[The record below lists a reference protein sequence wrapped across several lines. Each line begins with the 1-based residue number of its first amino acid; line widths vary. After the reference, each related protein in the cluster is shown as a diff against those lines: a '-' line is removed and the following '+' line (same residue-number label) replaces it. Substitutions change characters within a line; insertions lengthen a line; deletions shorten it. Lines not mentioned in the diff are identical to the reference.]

1 NINAFTLHTLIQ
13 RDPRWILR
21 SPKYWRAIFLEKKFN
36 PRWLSRSAEYW
47 RGLYLQK
54 HLDNGF
60 NIRKLK
66 IITLVRE
73 PVARNVSDFFKR
85 ASPLIDLLIQKKI
98 DLKSLRTYFLEN
110 FPHEMTLNW
119 FDVELKQM
127 IGLDVYSVPFPKKTG
142 YKIYKGGDTHP
153 DVLLLKLEK
162 LNECASRA
170 FKEFLGI
177 DEFILQ
183 NKIPVGRR
191 YYQSYKKFVSIK
203 MLPQSYIEK
212 MYTSKYAKHFYTDT
226 ELNEYRKKWGQWY

>member
-1 NINAFTLHTLIQ
+1 MGRVGSLTIQDSLGALKIPAYSVHALVQ
-13 RDPRWILR
+13 RDPCWIISSPDSRWR
-21 SPKYWRAIFLEKKFN
+21 SI
-36 PRWLSRSAEYW
+36 
-47 RGLYLQK
+47 YLKK
-54 HLDNGF
+54 HLEEGF
-60 NIRKLK
+60 NSRKLK
-66 IITLVRE
+66 VITLIRE
-73 PVARNVSDFFKR
+73 PVARNVSDFFLR
-85 ASPLIDLLIQKKI
+85 TFT
-98 DLKSLRTYFLEN
+98 LKTLNLPMHKEISLESLKTYFLEN
-110 FPHEMTLNW
+110 FPHNVTLNW

-127 IGLDVYSVPFPKKTG
+127 IGLDVYSVPFPKIKG
-142 YKIYKGGDTHP
+142 YKIYKGGDIHP